1 MLVAD
6 NTQIKIF
13 GYSHEFKFNTE
24 DQSKTNDGHNPILVI
39 SYDINSKSDLQ
50 FEEHKEVLEEHEEII
65 FVHFLSDYDPS
76 LMILV
81 TYNRTLNQS
90 YIKFL
95 KIYNKIEQE
104 EDWKSNDENH
114 ENEEK
119 TYSMVED

>member
-1 MLVAD
+1 MR
-6 NTQIKIF
+6 I
-13 GYSHEFKFNTE
+13 
-24 DQSKTNDGHNPILVI
+24 I

-76 LMILV
+76 LMLLV

-104 EDWKSNDENH
+104 EDWKSSNENH
-114 ENEEK
+114 ENEERPNLSSYLRIEPHQLFEFEVK
-119 TYSMVED
+119 YAVKNHY